1 MGAAGPIVDHVFAA
15 LGPGVQGLVYD
26 YSPHP
31 FSPDPAR
38 FVLPEVIEARGS
50 AEQLVADWCGR
61 ALYRADPVQGRAA
74 QMLQPFAWSYHAG
87 EPSHIAADLERPE
100 VGEVRERL
108 LSWGLGRGMT
118 VPLHLPARGFATLT
132 AFVETEVP
140 EAALARFA
148 LMAFGLQDRIGT
160 PRARGPLSPRE
171 AECLGHTADGLSSK
185 QIAHVLGRSESMV
198 VKHLQAAA
206 GKLGARNRSHAVAL
220 ATRQGWIA

>member
-1 MGAAGPIVDHVFAA
+1 MGGVGAQVDQVFAA

-26 YSPHP
+26 YSPQP

-74 QMLQPFAWSYHAG
+74 RMLQPFAWSYHDG
-87 EPSHIAADLERPE
+87 EPSRIAADLERPE

-118 VPLHLPARGFATLT
+118 VPLHLPGRGFATLT
-132 AFVETEVP
+132 AFVETEKG

-148 LMAFGLQDRIGT
+148 LMAFGLQDRIGM
-160 PRARGPLSPRE
+160 AAGRGPLSPRE
-171 AECLGHTADGLSSK
+171 AECLGHTAEGLSAK

-206 GKLGARNRSHAVAL
+206 VKLGARNRSHAVAL